1 MILKKSISVF
11 LSLLLVLSAVSL
23 SHAIAEDGYAT
34 IEAAGT
40 YLRERIKAHDAEIRL
55 TYLGKT
61 SDISETYFTDLI
73 DLILDEAFRHTG
85 VPDEGSYI
93 HSHHE
98 AVNTS
103 LSAQIAGDVC
113 IVYLTFGIEYRTT
126 LEQEAETTA
135 KLLEVRKELGLDG
148 KNDYEKVLAI
158 HDYIIDH
165 VTYDYEHVDDE
176 NYLPQFTA
184 CAALLDG
191 VAVCQG
197 YATLM
202 YRMLLAEGI
211 DCRFVTGYAN
221 GGPHGWN
228 IVKLGD
234 YYYNVDATFDDGEGM
249 DRYECF
255 LKCEKSFSDHLPD
268 PEFQTD
274 EFRTAYPISPT
285 DYSGDGTELPEN
297 PGIIAEPTTAEPTT
311 EEPTTEE
318 PTTEEPTTE
327 EPTTEEPTTEEPTT
341 AEPTTAEPTTEEPT
355 TEEPTT
361 AEPTT
366 AEPTTEEPTTAE
378 PTTAEPTTAEPTT
391 AEPTTREPM
400 TTEPTTAEPTTTE
413 PTTAEP
419 TTEEPTTTEPTTE
432 LPDDKTYY
440 YGDVDLDGKIK
451 AGDARRILRHAA
463 KVELL
468 TDAFALK
475 LADLDHNGKVN
486 AADARRALRA
496 ASRVD
501 PTQKYNDAG
510 SAAAA
515 SPATAALRRKE
526 SATKV
531 KSVFRR

>member
-341 AEPTTAEPTTEEPT
+341 AEPTTAEPTT
-355 TEEPTT
+355 
-361 AEPTT
+361 AD
-366 AEPTTEEPTTAE
+366 
-378 PTTAEPTTAEPTT
+378 
-391 AEPTTREPM
+391 PTTREPM

>member
-311 EEPTTEE
+311 
-318 PTTEEPTTE
+318 
-327 EPTTEEPTTEEPTT
+327 
-341 AEPTTAEPTTEEPT
+341 
-355 TEEPTT
+355 
-361 AEPTT
+361 
-366 AEPTTEEPTTAE
+366 AE

-391 AEPTTREPM
+391 VEP
-400 TTEPTTAEPTTTE
+400 
-413 PTTAEP
+413 
-419 TTEEPTTTEPTTE
+419 
-432 LPDDKTYY
+432 
-440 YGDVDLDGKIK
+440 
-451 AGDARRILRHAA
+451 
-463 KVELL
+463 
-468 TDAFALK
+468 
-475 LADLDHNGKVN
+475 
-486 AADARRALRA
+486 
-496 ASRVD
+496 
-501 PTQKYNDAG
+501 
-510 SAAAA
+510 
-515 SPATAALRRKE
+515 
-526 SATKV
+526 
-531 KSVFRR
+531 